1 MLTLEGAS
9 SRDGNAEAAPPQALM
24 SGDWEWRTVDAFIAA
39 RLRVDALARGR
50 SALSPDRLYRAH
62 GDPRD

>member
-9 SRDGNAEAAPPQALM
+9 SRSGNAETAAPQTPRP
-24 SGDWEWRTVDAFIAA
+24 GDWEWRTVDAFIAA
-39 RLRVDALARGR
+39 RLRVDALARGG